1 MIISKAR
8 STNPLTSRYR
18 NLESTMKIAKIALL
32 LAGALLI
39 NLSAWS
45 TEDQVHGKPY
55 QCGEE
60 KMTLKELENGRLELE
75 GKTLTGHVYVHAATG
90 MFRGEVKGWGT
101 QHKTPQAALDATC
114 RRILERSKVPSEEE
128 LQKALHEFYESL
140 K

>member
-1 MIISKAR
+1 MQ
-8 STNPLTSRYR
+8 
-18 NLESTMKIAKIALL
+18 IAKIALL
-32 LAGALLI
+32 AAGTLLI
-39 NLSAWS
+39 TPSAWS
-45 TEDQVHGKPY
+45 TEVEVQGKPHL
-55 QCGEE
+55 CGEE
-60 KMTLKELENGRLELE
+60 KMTLKELENGRLELK
-75 GKTLTGHVYVHAATG
+75 GKTVTGYVYAHPGTG